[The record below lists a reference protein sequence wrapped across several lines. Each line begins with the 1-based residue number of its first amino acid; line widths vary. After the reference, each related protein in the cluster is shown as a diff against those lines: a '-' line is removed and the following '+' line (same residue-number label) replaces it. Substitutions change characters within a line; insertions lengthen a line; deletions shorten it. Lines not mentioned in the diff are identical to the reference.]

1 MAPGILTDDQMLTLL
16 YEPLYTR
23 STEDSVIWLLGTY
36 YEYVNIEAV
45 EKKRTVTEA
54 ELRGYLKQRL
64 AAYRTKRLRPLNIV
78 FQ

>member
-16 YEPLYTR
+16 YEPLDTR

-36 YEYVNIEAV
+36 YEFVNIEAV

-54 ELRGYLKQRL
+54 EFRGYLKQKL
-64 AAYRTKRLRPLNIV
+64 AAYRMKRLRPLNIV
-78 FQ
+78 F